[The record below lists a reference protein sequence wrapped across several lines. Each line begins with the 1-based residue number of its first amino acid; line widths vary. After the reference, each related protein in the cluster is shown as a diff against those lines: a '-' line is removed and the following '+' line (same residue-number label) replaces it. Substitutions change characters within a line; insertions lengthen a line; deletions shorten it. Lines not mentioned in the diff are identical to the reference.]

1 MGAHAGNYFYILD
14 HNNPQSIYADLAA
27 LSIQLQVISIP
38 VSQLQRLPE
47 LFAKYPP
54 RFIYLQDNVLPE
66 AAKHKAENAQYI
78 TDDKLHFKQSLSF
91 REIFNMG
98 IFNERKYFTTFNQLR
113 SHILPQTIVTPVFF
127 DTMESLHHEIITHEA
142 ILNMQALLARKIQ
155 LRKKQSLLFDV
166 DLSSI
171 HQKFIAIY
179 WPILSGMKSIFA
191 APQYPLVKNLR
202 LNHPTLLFT
211 HQSPHSF
218 MELLINKK
226 FGGLLKRISKLRNML
241 RKLCYTPLHTVIAL
255 QNIEE
260 SERIH
265 LLNHGIHYYVLS
277 ELLYDTSSTHL

>member
-14 HNNPQSIYADLAA
+14 HNDPQSIYADLAA
-27 LSIQLQVISIP
+27 LSIQLQVISVP
-38 VSQLQRLPE
+38 VSQYQLLPE
-47 LFAKYPP
+47 LFVKYPP
-54 RFIYLQDNVLPE
+54 RFIYLQGNALPE
-66 AAKHKAENAQYI
+66 VVQHKAENAQFI
-78 TDDKLHFKQSLSF
+78 TDDKFHFKQCLSF

-113 SHILPQTIVTPVFF
+113 SHILPQTIVAPVYF
-127 DTMESLHHEIITHEA
+127 DAMGNLHHEMITHEA

-179 WPILSGMKSIFA
+179 WPILSGMKCIFA
-191 APQYPLVKNLR
+191 APQFQLAKNLR
-202 LNHPTLLFT
+202 LNHPTLLLT
-211 HQSPHSF
+211 HQAPASF
-218 MELLINKK
+218 MELLISKK
-226 FGGLLKRISKLRNML
+226 FNGLLQRIAKLRNML
-241 RKLCYTPLHTVIAL
+241 RKLLYTPLHTVIAL

-260 SERIH
+260 SERVH